1 MSSVVQ
7 TGNLA
12 HDNTCANSLRT
23 LQASIAAAG
32 GSQSVINVAYVTH
45 FRNVAKSAVLNGCGA
60 EPALVAL
67 RSLGVGI
74 Y

>member
-7 TGNLA
+7 TGNTS
-12 HDNTCANSLRT
+12 HDTACLNSQRV
-23 LQASIAAAG
+23 LQAAEATGNQATITAATI
-32 GSQSVINVAYVTH
+32 VHY
-45 FRNVAKSAVLNGCGA
+45 RNVAKSAILNNCGA